1 MIRIYDTKSRSLG
14 SPPASGQVRIY
25 ACGPTVYRD
34 VHLGNLR
41 SFLLPDLIRLALAA
55 HDADSFIVQNITDVG
70 HMADDSNLDTSD
82 STEDKMLKQAAAE
95 KLSALE
101 IARKYE
107 LGFFQDITALNIR
120 TPDQTPRASETI
132 ESMIDVIQKL
142 MDKGVAYQ
150 GENGSVYFDATKY
163 ESYGA
168 ISGNTLEQ
176 LKPGHRLLDEID
188 ETKRFHGDWA
198 LWKITDNR
206 RSELTWQTPWG
217 VGFPGWH
224 IECTAMCLDAFGDQ
238 VDIHTGGIDL
248 RFPHHENERA
258 QSNAI
263 VGKEVVGQWV
273 HAEHLLFEG
282 RKMSKSTNN
291 VVLLRDVIDAGISPA
306 AVRLAF
312 LEHHYRQQLNLT
324 WDTLVAAE
332 TTIARWSDCIVSDQ
346 YNHAISDQ
354 ITEHLADN
362 LDTPTAI
369 MAIRGLE
376 KSLAKS
382 PKERSMMLN
391 AASRMLGLDLAKP
404 KLVIDDSVIKLVQ
417 EREIARANKDFNL
430 SDQLRDQIT
439 TAGYWVNDTSSGPV
453 IRRSIKLP

>member
-1 MIRIYDTKSRSLG
+1 
-14 SPPASGQVRIY
+14 
-25 ACGPTVYRD
+25 
-34 VHLGNLR
+34 
-41 SFLLPDLIRLALAA
+41 LALAA

-142 MDKGVAYQ
+142 MDKGFAYQ

>member
-1 MIRIYDTKSRSLG
+1 
-14 SPPASGQVRIY
+14 
-25 ACGPTVYRD
+25 
-34 VHLGNLR
+34 
-41 SFLLPDLIRLALAA
+41 
-55 HDADSFIVQNITDVG
+55 
-70 HMADDSNLDTSD
+70 
-82 STEDKMLKQAAAE
+82 
-95 KLSALE
+95 
-101 IARKYE
+101 
-107 LGFFQDITALNIR
+107 
-120 TPDQTPRASETI
+120 
-132 ESMIDVIQKL
+132 
-142 MDKGVAYQ
+142 
-150 GENGSVYFDATKY
+150 
-163 ESYGA
+163 
-168 ISGNTLEQ
+168 
-176 LKPGHRLLDEID
+176 
-188 ETKRFHGDWA
+188 
-198 LWKITDNR
+198 
-206 RSELTWQTPWG
+206 
-217 VGFPGWH
+217 
-224 IECTAMCLDAFGDQ
+224 MCLDAFGDQ

-332 TTIARWSDCIVSDQ
+332 TTIARWSDSIVSDQ

>member
-1 MIRIYDTKSRSLG
+1 
-14 SPPASGQVRIY
+14 
-25 ACGPTVYRD
+25 
-34 VHLGNLR
+34 
-41 SFLLPDLIRLALAA
+41 
-55 HDADSFIVQNITDVG
+55 VQNITDVG

-142 MDKGVAYQ
+142 MDKGFAYQ

-332 TTIARWSDCIVSDQ
+332 TTIARWSDSIVSDQ

>member
-1 MIRIYDTKSRSLG
+1 
-14 SPPASGQVRIY
+14 
-25 ACGPTVYRD
+25 
-34 VHLGNLR
+34 
-41 SFLLPDLIRLALAA
+41 
-55 HDADSFIVQNITDVG
+55 
-70 HMADDSNLDTSD
+70 
-82 STEDKMLKQAAAE
+82 
-95 KLSALE
+95 
-101 IARKYE
+101 
-107 LGFFQDITALNIR
+107 
-120 TPDQTPRASETI
+120 
-132 ESMIDVIQKL
+132 
-142 MDKGVAYQ
+142 
-150 GENGSVYFDATKY
+150 
-163 ESYGA
+163 
-168 ISGNTLEQ
+168 
-176 LKPGHRLLDEID
+176 
-188 ETKRFHGDWA
+188 
-198 LWKITDNR
+198 
-206 RSELTWQTPWG
+206 
-217 VGFPGWH
+217 
-224 IECTAMCLDAFGDQ
+224 
-238 VDIHTGGIDL
+238 
-248 RFPHHENERA
+248 
-258 QSNAI
+258 
-263 VGKEVVGQWV
+263 
-273 HAEHLLFEG
+273 
-282 RKMSKSTNN
+282 MSKSTNN

-332 TTIARWSDCIVSDQ
+332 TTIARWSDSIVSDQ

-382 PKERSMMLN
+382 PQERSMMLN
-391 AASRMLGLDLAKP
+391 AASRILGLDLAKP

>member
-142 MDKGVAYQ
+142 MDKGFAYQ

-176 LKPGHRLLDEID
+176 LKPGHRLADEID

-332 TTIARWSDCIVSDQ
+332 TTIARWSDSIVSDQ

>member
-1 MIRIYDTKSRSLG
+1 
-14 SPPASGQVRIY
+14 
-25 ACGPTVYRD
+25 
-34 VHLGNLR
+34 
-41 SFLLPDLIRLALAA
+41 LALAA

-142 MDKGVAYQ
+142 MDKGFAYQ

-404 KLVIDDSVIKLVQ
+404 KLAIDDSVIKLVQ

>member
-1 MIRIYDTKSRSLG
+1 MIRIYDTKSRTLG
-14 SPPASGQVRIY
+14 SPRASGQVRIY

-55 HDADSFIVQNITDVG
+55 HDSDSFIVQNITDVG

-132 ESMIDVIQKL
+132 ESMITVIQKL
-142 MDKGVAYQ
+142 MDKGFAYQ

>member
-14 SPPASGQVRIY
+14 SPRASGQVRIY

-55 HDADSFIVQNITDVG
+55 HDSDSFIVQNITDVG

-142 MDKGVAYQ
+142 MDKGFAYQ

>member
-1 MIRIYDTKSRSLG
+1 
-14 SPPASGQVRIY
+14 
-25 ACGPTVYRD
+25 
-34 VHLGNLR
+34 
-41 SFLLPDLIRLALAA
+41 LA
-55 HDADSFIVQNITDVG
+55 
-70 HMADDSNLDTSD
+70 
-82 STEDKMLKQAAAE
+82 
-95 KLSALE
+95 
-101 IARKYE
+101 
-107 LGFFQDITALNIR
+107 
-120 TPDQTPRASETI
+120 
-132 ESMIDVIQKL
+132 
-142 MDKGVAYQ
+142 
-150 GENGSVYFDATKY
+150 
-163 ESYGA
+163 
-168 ISGNTLEQ
+168 
-176 LKPGHRLLDEID
+176 DEID

>member
-1 MIRIYDTKSRSLG
+1 
-14 SPPASGQVRIY
+14 
-25 ACGPTVYRD
+25 
-34 VHLGNLR
+34 
-41 SFLLPDLIRLALAA
+41 LALAA

-132 ESMIDVIQKL
+132 ESMINVIQKL
-142 MDKGVAYQ
+142 MDKGFAYQ

>member
-1 MIRIYDTKSRSLG
+1 
-14 SPPASGQVRIY
+14 
-25 ACGPTVYRD
+25 
-34 VHLGNLR
+34 
-41 SFLLPDLIRLALAA
+41 
-55 HDADSFIVQNITDVG
+55 VQNITDVG

-142 MDKGVAYQ
+142 MDKGFAYQ

>member
-1 MIRIYDTKSRSLG
+1 
-14 SPPASGQVRIY
+14 
-25 ACGPTVYRD
+25 
-34 VHLGNLR
+34 
-41 SFLLPDLIRLALAA
+41 
-55 HDADSFIVQNITDVG
+55 VQNITDVG

-132 ESMIDVIQKL
+132 ESMINVIQKL
-142 MDKGVAYQ
+142 MDKGFAYQ